1 MIYPTNSSQTLTLS
15 PSTKSVNPF
24 QVTIAGAA
32 YGNDSTDVIV
42 APDGLSVTIHVN
54 SGTDSLVLAVVSP
67 NSQDEALLTQSGT
80 TIYQFVLTQH
90 SDDCRLYIKGTP

>member
-1 MIYPTNSSQTLTLS
+1 MIYPTNSSQIFTLS

-32 YGNDSTDVIV
+32 YGNDSTDVVV

-54 SGTDSLVLAVVSP
+54 SGTDSLVVAVVSP
-67 NSQDEALLTQSGT
+67 NSQDGALLTQNGT
-80 TIYQFVLTQH
+80 TLYEFVLTQH
-90 SDDCRLYIKGTP
+90 SDDSKIYIKGTP